1 MYAYTTPISIH
12 TPMNTRTQTLVNPR
26 DRRSH
31 TDASLSTE
39 MSPTTEYTMSLNPKI
54 FATKKSGIQNLMYY
68 RVSAL
73 THDRGNVFHVH
84 TARSTSIHILPSIT
98 N

>member
-12 TPMNTRTQTLVNPR
+12 TPMNTRTQTPVNPR

-31 TDASLSTE
+31 TDASLSTG
-39 MSPTTEYTMSLNPKI
+39 MSPTTEYTTSLNPKI
-54 FATKKSGIQNLMYY
+54 FATKESRIQNLRYY
-68 RVSAL
+68 RGSAL